1 MKGILGKRANLD
13 LTEGSVFKT
22 IVTFA
27 IPLFLSNVF
36 QQLYNTMDTII
47 IGHTLGDTALA
58 AMGSATAIYDL
69 IIGFA
74 LGVGNG
80 LTIVTARS
88 FGCRDEKQLKKSVAS
103 SLVIGIVLSV
113 LITVLA
119 RFILYPF
126 LQVLHTPEEII
137 EDAYAYISTIM
148 LFVIVMFAYNLLS
161 GILRAVGNSVMP
173 LIFLMVSSILN
184 IGLDILLI
192 VGFDMGIRGAAVA
205 TVISQ
210 AVSVVLCVIYII
222 RKTKWLIPA
231 KEHFAADADLY
242 KEMIAQGLS
251 MGFMNCIVNAGTAI
265 LQSGINNLGYLVI
278 AGHTA
283 ARKLFSFLSM
293 PFLAMSQTMS
303 TYVSQNYG
311 AGKRECIRSGM
322 KCAYLSGVVMSV
334 AVTVL
339 MLFLAPAM
347 VRLLSGSSEAV
358 VLENGALYLRVV
370 APSLMILEIL
380 ICTRSALQAIGAK
393 ILPVLSSVIELVGK
407 ILFVILFIPRYQYLA
422 VVFCEPVI
430 WCFMVVELVLS
441 FWRNPFIRGKK
452 NRSEVREDGE

>member
-13 LTEGSVFKT
+13 LTEGPVFKT

-137 EDAYAYISTIM
+137 EDAYAYISTI
-148 LFVIVMFAYNLLS
+148 
-161 GILRAVGNSVMP
+161 
-173 LIFLMVSSILN
+173 
-184 IGLDILLI
+184 
-192 VGFDMGIRGAAVA
+192 
-205 TVISQ
+205 
-210 AVSVVLCVIYII
+210 
-222 RKTKWLIPA
+222 
-231 KEHFAADADLY
+231 
-242 KEMIAQGLS
+242 
-251 MGFMNCIVNAGTAI
+251 
-265 LQSGINNLGYLVI
+265 
-278 AGHTA
+278 
-283 ARKLFSFLSM
+283 
-293 PFLAMSQTMS
+293 QT
-303 TYVSQNYG
+303 
-311 AGKRECIRSGM
+311 
-322 KCAYLSGVVMSV
+322 
-334 AVTVL
+334 
-339 MLFLAPAM
+339 
-347 VRLLSGSSEAV
+347 
-358 VLENGALYLRVV
+358 
-370 APSLMILEIL
+370 
-380 ICTRSALQAIGAK
+380 
-393 ILPVLSSVIELVGK
+393 
-407 ILFVILFIPRYQYLA
+407 
-422 VVFCEPVI
+422 
-430 WCFMVVELVLS
+430 
-441 FWRNPFIRGKK
+441 
-452 NRSEVREDGE
+452 